1 MVLNVKSDEVLLLDW
16 RFLWTENFH
25 EIHVVSAVTN
35 NSVDDDV
42 IAAGAAKCGG
52 AGQKCE

>member
-1 MVLNVKSDEVLLLDW
+1 VVLNVKSDEVLLLDW